1 MRCNASPIRFFAGPP
16 HVFEWKVCWATRYT
30 LDEQVPPMAGLLLA
44 KGGHHQMPMQG
55 ELNKNIPQEVPTSCL
70 DHQGNT

>member
-1 MRCNASPIRFFAGPP
+1 MRCSASPTRLLAGPP
-16 HVFEWKVCWATRYT
+16 HVLEQMYQATRCT

-55 ELNKNIPQEVPTSCL
+55 GAHQEHPSGSAK
-70 DHQGNT
+70 DHQANNT